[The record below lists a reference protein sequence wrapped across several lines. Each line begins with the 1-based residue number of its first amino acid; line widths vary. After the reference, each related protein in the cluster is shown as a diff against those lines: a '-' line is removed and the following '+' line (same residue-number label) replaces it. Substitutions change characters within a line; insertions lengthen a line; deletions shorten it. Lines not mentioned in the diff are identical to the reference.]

1 MKTNFIRNSIVA
13 IAAAFAIGTAWAG
26 PGYGPGTG
34 PRAGTA
40 DCPVAQANQGP
51 LHQMRG
57 KQAFAGEQQG
67 KHLRGR
73 WNNEAR
79 PCGGD
84 PANCPRLNAS

>member
-51 LHQMRG
+51 LHYY
-57 KQAFAGEQQG
+57 
-67 KHLRGR
+67 
-73 WNNEAR
+73 
-79 PCGGD
+79 
-84 PANCPRLNAS
+84 